1 MSVLLNSFAFIR
13 EEGTFVNNRRLKKST
28 LSTFHVL
35 ILVDTYVILAVCN
48 VH

>member
-1 MSVLLNSFAFIR
+1 MSVLLNSFAFSR
-13 EEGTFVNNRRLKKST
+13 EEGTFVNRRLKKST
-28 LSTFHVL
+28 LSTFRVL